1 MGVLVN
7 HICLSILSLA
17 SPSIDK
23 SPAAMGLLG
32 HSPSRPLPPD
42 ADMQTRHDHHEHIRY
57 PDVHQD
63 PDVKRD
69 NPSYGHR
76 SSALPFQHE
85 SAQNQYQDDTA
96 PLVSVSRCQISC
108 FVEITVFTTD
118 ASQGYWMGLEA
129 WRKTKGIASIDLRR
143 PTCVSL
149 WLALAYV
156 AHDARLAVCGFKL
169 QVRFMP

>member
-1 MGVLVN
+1 
-7 HICLSILSLA
+7 
-17 SPSIDK
+17 
-23 SPAAMGLLG
+23 MGLLG
-32 HSPSRPLPPD
+32 HSPSRPPATD

-63 PDVKRD
+63 PVVKRD
-69 NPSYGHR
+69 NPGYGHR

-85 SAQNQYQDDTA
+85 SAQNQYQEDTA
-96 PLVSVSRCQISC
+96 PLVIVVRSQMSC
-108 FVEITVFTTD
+108 VVKITMFTID

-149 WLALAYV
+149 WLTMPYV
-156 AHDARLAVCGFKL
+156 AHDATLAVCGFKL
-169 QVRFMP
+169 QVCCMPQAAWWSCWRQSVQNKLWS